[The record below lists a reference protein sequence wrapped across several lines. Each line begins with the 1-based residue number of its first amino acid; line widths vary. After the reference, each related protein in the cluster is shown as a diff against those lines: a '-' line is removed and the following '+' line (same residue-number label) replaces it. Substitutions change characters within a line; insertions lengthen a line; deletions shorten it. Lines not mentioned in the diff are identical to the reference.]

1 MRKKKNKQERMPQEL
16 IVKAVAGDRDAMEQV
31 IQHYEKRIH
40 DDLVFLAQKEGINLS
55 YMPLA
60 DMEQEV
66 RIHLVKAIKK
76 FKE

>member
-66 RIHLVKAIKK
+66 RIHLVKALKK
-76 FKE
+76 FKK

>member
-66 RIHLVKAIKK
+66 RIHLVKV
-76 FKE
+76 KE

>member
-1 MRKKKNKQERMPQEL
+1 MPQEL